1 MRRGLGVAYIF
12 KGMKEDGTVDEQ
24 MRTKAVEQWNMSL
37 KLKPDQPN
45 AERLVR
51 LINGY
56 SQ

>member
-1 MRRGLGVAYIF
+1 MRA
-12 KGMKEDGTVDEQ
+12 
-24 MRTKAVEQWNMSL
+24 KAVEQWNMSL
-37 KLKPDQPN
+37 KLKLDQPN